1 MRIYTILVDGEK
13 VLPKAYKTYSEAL
26 EYILEYIF
34 CPLDIKNTQRL
45 ERLGRGFFIV
55 NDTTYQIIDVYV
67 ED

>member
-1 MRIYTILVDGEK
+1 MRIYTILVNGSE
-13 VLPKAYKTYSEAL
+13 VLPKAYRTYGEAL
-26 EYILEYIF
+26 EGIL

-45 ERLGRGFFIV
+45 GQGFFLV